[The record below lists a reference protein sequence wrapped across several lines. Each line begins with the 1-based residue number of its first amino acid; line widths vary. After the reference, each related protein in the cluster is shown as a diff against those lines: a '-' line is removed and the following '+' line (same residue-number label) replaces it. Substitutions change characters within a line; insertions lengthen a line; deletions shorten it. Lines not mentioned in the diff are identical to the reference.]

1 MLGLADPVISPD
13 VDVSSVPICPG
24 RTPASGSGIVS
35 VVYTYT
41 CQ

>member
-1 MLGLADPVISPD
+1 MLSLAESVISPD
-13 VDVSSVPICPG
+13 VDVSSVPICPD
-24 RTPASGSGIVS
+24 RTPASGLGIVP